1 MRKSNYKGKRVMRSK
16 PKPILVMAIIAIFA
30 GVALACWKG
39 SEAYFR
45 SHFAKDTIIQGVDCS
60 YLTVD
65 KAINKI
71 YDELS
76 QQNVTLVFENTQYEF
91 QQKDFGT
98 SISDVEALKV
108 SLLVILEVVQ
118 PQKGNKGG
126 GYTFTSFIK
135 VSDEKTKEVLQTI
148 PELQEENMVAPVDAY
163 IKMQEDGTLAIESE
177 VIGSTIDF
185 DEAVSFCIECIEDGE
200 TTINFTDLI
209 EMPEVLSTNE
219 SLNGRVN
226 DINTI
231 LGAVINFEFAD
242 GSTYTLN
249 KETTKEWV
257 KVDEVGN
264 YYVEMEKVEAVV
276 EELNKQV
283 QDACEQI
290 TFTPTD
296 LTTPMTLP
304 GKLKVELDIEAEKV
318 QIIKDLVDGGE
329 RTREPIYKDGLAPRD
344 MLSYI
349 EVDITRQMVWVYI
362 DGECVLITPCVT
374 GKPPRH
380 DTPTGVYYLSYK
392 TMGEDGKGVW
402 LRGYNDNGTR
412 YASWVQFW
420 MPFNGGIGFH
430 DANWQP
436 TFGGDR
442 YLRHGSHGCVNLP
455 HEAAKTLYGYI
466 DTNIPIVVYCSQ
478 V

>member
-1 MRKSNYKGKRVMRSK
+1 MRRSNYKGRRVARRK
-16 PKPILVMAIIAIFA
+16 VKQNLVIAIIIIFV
-30 GVALACWKG
+30 GLAMASWKG
-39 SEAYFR
+39 TEAYFK
-45 SHFAKDTIIQGVDCS
+45 SHFAKDTVIQGVDCS
-60 YLTVD
+60 YLN
-65 KAINKI
+65 INKALNKI
-71 YDELS
+71 FDELS
-76 QQNVTLVFENTQYEF
+76 QQSITLAFENTQYEF
-91 QQKDFGT
+91 CRKDFEVT
-98 SISDVEALKV
+98 ISDVEQFKT
-108 SLLVILEVVQ
+108 SLLDILEFVQ

-126 GYTFTSFIK
+126 EYIFASFIK
-135 VSDEKTKEVLQTI
+135 VSKEKTKEVLQTI
-148 PELQEENMVAPVDAY
+148 PELQEENMVSPVDAY
-163 IKMQEDGTLAIESE
+163 IKVQEDGTLAIESE

-264 YYVEMEKVEAVV
+264 YYVEMENVKAVV
-276 EELNKQV
+276 EELNKRV

-349 EVDITRQMVWVYI
+349 EVDITRQMVWAYI
-362 DGECVLITPCVT
+362 DSELVLITPCVT

-436 TFGGDR
+436 TFGGDW
-442 YLRHGSHGCVNLP
+442 YLNHGSHGCVNLP
-455 HEAAKTLYGYI
+455 YEAAQTLYNYI
-466 DTNIPIVVYCSQ
+466 DTHIPIIVYCS
-478 V
+478 